1 MPHAEAGH
9 AVSSAPGTD
18 LAQLVEVE
26 RELEQRLVRAQDEA
40 AAVLAAAQAEAE
52 NLTRAGQREDDAAR
66 VQVQARL
73 EQERAEQ
80 EAAILAA
87 GRTRATW
94 YDELPASTL
103 SELAG
108 VVLDRLLREDHP

>member
-1 MPHAEAGH
+1 M
-9 AVSSAPGTD
+9 SSGPATD

-26 RELEQRLVRAQDEA
+26 RELEQRLVRARDEA

-52 NLTRAGQREDDAAR
+52 NLAQAGQQEEDAAR
-66 VQVQARL
+66 LQVQARL

-94 YDELPASTL
+94 YDELPAATL

-108 VVLDRLLREDHP
+108 VVLDRLLSEGRP

>member
-1 MPHAEAGH
+1 
-9 AVSSAPGTD
+9 VSSAPATD

-26 RELEQRLVRAQDEA
+26 RELEQRLVRARDEA
-40 AAVLAAAQAEAE
+40 AAVLAAARSEVE
-52 NLTRAGQREDDAAR
+52 NLARAGQQEDEAAR
-66 VQVQARL
+66 TQVQSRL
-73 EQERAEQ
+73 GQERAEQ

-108 VVLDRLLREDHP
+108 VVLDRLLREGRP